1 MRIVWSTLALERVH
15 EVAEHI
21 ARDRPEAARAWV
33 RSLFQA
39 VSRLERFPRSGRPV
53 PELAHRTELR
63 EVVHGAHRIIY
74 RVDSEQVS
82 VLTVRHGRRL
92 LDPAEVSEEDG

>member
-1 MRIVWSTLALERVH
+1 MRLIWSPLALERVD

-33 RSLFQA
+33 RSLFET
-39 VSRLERFPRSGRPV
+39 VGRLERFPRSGRPV
-53 PELAHRTELR
+53 PELPHRPELR
-63 EVVHGAHRIIY
+63 EVVYGAYRIIY
-74 RVDSEQVS
+74 RVEPEQVS

-92 LDPAEVSEEDG
+92 LEPAEVDEEE